1 LGNKVSKPETPVP
14 TSTYRLTMASVLIL
28 AAGFFTLF
36 INGSGRLAVGLTLRP
51 MVEDMKWTRADIG
64 SAVALFQVASAVA
77 MFFVGTL
84 ADRMSLRLLIGGGIA
99 ISALGIGL
107 MGYVTEPWHVLVLFG
122 LIYGIGNGGCST
134 ITVGV
139 MVSRAFPGRTGFAN
153 GFVTSGM
160 SLGQLLMVALL
171 AAVLVQ
177 IGWRSVYFW
186 VAAAHVV
193 LLPFIFFAV
202 PRMPAAGSAAATV
215 VREGMT
221 IREAM
226 RTRRFWMLLGIFA
239 VCGLDDFF
247 VTTHLVAFAQDSG
260 VDQLFAGNLLAL
272 MGLAALVG
280 VLLAGAYGDRT
291 GPAWPT
297 AVSFIL
303 RIACFGLVL
312 VENSRASIAIF
323 TLVFGLTFLVTAPLT
338 VLFVREAFG
347 IKNLGGISGL
357 ITMVHHSFGGLGA
370 YIGARIFD
378 SSGSYAIAFSIMLA
392 SSVLAL
398 VLTLMY
404 RGKPTVAA

>member
-1 LGNKVSKPETPVP
+1 
-14 TSTYRLTMASVLIL
+14 
-28 AAGFFTLF
+28 
-36 INGSGRLAVGLTLRP
+36 
-51 MVEDMKWTRADIG
+51 
-64 SAVALFQVASAVA
+64 

-272 MGLAALVG
+272 MGLADGGVVHPAHRLFRACAGREFEGVDRHLHPGLRAYLSGDCTVDSAVRARSLRHQEPGRDQRPDHHGPSQLRRARRLYRRANLRQQRLVRDRLLHHAG
-280 VLLAGAYGDRT
+280 VQRARAGSDLDVPRQTDGGGVIISAGRRFSVCHGLYLAH
-291 GPAWPT
+291 
-297 AVSFIL
+297 
-303 RIACFGLVL
+303 
-312 VENSRASIAIF
+312 
-323 TLVFGLTFLVTAPLT
+323 
-338 VLFVREAFG
+338 AF
-347 IKNLGGISGL
+347 NE
-357 ITMVHHSFGGLGA
+357 
-370 YIGARIFD
+370 R
-378 SSGSYAIAFSIMLA
+378 SS
-392 SSVLAL
+392 
-398 VLTLMY
+398 
-404 RGKPTVAA
+404 